1 MDFPKSDYDPGLR
14 GTIRIAA
21 NTSAITQ
28 FLPVDLARFIEDH
41 PNMGVY
47 FFVNRYKYALS
58 GHNGSRFREKRSSR
72 YCHLTVLGDRIGL
85 LPLSC
90 IKSTKN
96 SAASRAYRKII
107 R

>member
-28 FLPVDLARFIEDH
+28 ILPVDLAGFIEDH

-47 FFVNRYKYALS
+47 FFK
-58 GHNGSRFREKRSSR
+58 
-72 YCHLTVLGDRIGL
+72 
-85 LPLSC
+85 
-90 IKSTKN
+90 
-96 SAASRAYRKII
+96 
-107 R
+107 